1 MLILSIL
8 IATIFFSLS
17 AIHFYWATGGKR
29 GMDVA
34 VPTKST
40 GEKMLSPSVTACIIV
55 AVGLLLMGLLQLRNI
70 LSFLNA
76 IDARI
81 FRYGNFVIS
90 FIFLA
95 RAIGD
100 FKYAGFFKKVMD
112 TSFAKNDSKFYSPL
126 CLFLSISTGWLAFHS

>member
-17 AIHFYWATGGKR
+17 AIHFYWAMGGSW
-29 GMDVA
+29 GTNVA

-40 GEKMLSPSVTACIIV
+40 GEKILSPSALAS
-55 AVGLLLMGLLQLRNI
+55 AVVGMGLLLMGLLQLRSI
-70 LSFLNA
+70 VPFLSEVDSRF
-76 IDARI
+76 
-81 FRYGNFVIS
+81 FKYGNFAIA
-90 FIFLA
+90 FLFLA

-100 FKYAGFFKKVMD
+100 FKFVGFFKKVVG
-112 TSFAKNDSKFYSPL
+112 TAFAKNDSRFYSPL